1 MTKSEA
7 QKRIVDDL
15 AASGLRRGGALL
27 VHSSLSSMG
36 KVRGG
41 AETVIRGLLEA
52 LGPEG
57 TLLMPALS
65 YIHVHWEKPVF
76 DVSRTPS
83 CVGAI
88 PEFFRRRRGTVRSVH
103 PTHSVCG
110 VGAQA
115 EAILDGHRL
124 DETPCGPHSA
134 YRLLRDL
141 GGQILFLG
149 CGLRPNTS
157 MHGVEELVEPAY
169 LFGPVMECRIILP
182 DGTETQVN
190 CQRHDFVGWGQRYDR
205 LGPLIEEDGLK
216 VGKVLEAAV
225 HFVECPI
232 MWERAEA
239 ALRCDPF
246 YFVEERE

>member
-1 MTKSEA
+1 MTESEA
-7 QKRIVDDL
+7 QKRIADDL
-15 AASGLRRGGALL
+15 AASGLRRGGTVL

-36 KVRGG
+36 RVPGG
-41 AETVIRGLLEA
+41 CETVIRGLLDV

-65 YIHVHWEKPVF
+65 YIHVHWERPVF
-76 DVSRTPS
+76 DVNRTPS
-83 CVGAI
+83 CVGTI
-88 PEFFRRRRGTVRSVH
+88 PESFRITRGTIRSVH

-115 EAILDGHRL
+115 EGILHRHRL

-134 YRLLRDL
+134 FRQLRDL

-157 MHGVEELVEPAY
+157 KHGVEELVEPPY
-169 LFGPVMECRIILP
+169 LFGPLMECRIFLA
-182 DGTETQVN
+182 DGTETRAN
-190 CQRHDFVGWGQRYDR
+190 CRRHDFVGYGQRYDR
-205 LGPLIEEDGLK
+205 LGPLIEGDGLT
-216 VGKVLEAAV
+216 VGKVLEATV
-225 HFVECPI
+225 HLVECPI

-239 ALRCDPF
+239 ALRRDPF
-246 YFVEERE
+246 YFVERRD